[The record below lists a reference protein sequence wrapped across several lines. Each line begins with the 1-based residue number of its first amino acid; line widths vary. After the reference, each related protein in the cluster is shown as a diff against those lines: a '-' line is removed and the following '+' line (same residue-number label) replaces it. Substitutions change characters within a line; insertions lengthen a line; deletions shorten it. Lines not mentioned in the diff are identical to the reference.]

1 MKNFNNN
8 GMELWEVNSYLKRE
22 PHWIAKWGT
31 AVFFVFFLLVLFFAS
46 IFSFNEVVSTQVM
59 VTTTSP
65 PLHILTKQ
73 TGRIS
78 SVNYFPGDTVQKD
91 AVLGV
96 LENTSETDDV
106 LEIEKNLLS
115 DSVGIKDLE
124 NLNRQFPPDL
134 TLGLK
139 ILPAYNQFLTSYH
152 RLILY
157 RSLDDKGIQ
166 ELELK
171 KRTNNKD
178 LAIANKQ
185 EEYHSIQRKI
195 ILAETSLERYRSLY
209 SKGVVSRQDLELMEV
224 NLLNAER
231 EFRVLNQNLNQLRL
245 EKTTLNRTQDL
256 MYNEEFKKENVF
268 ISDFLLARQNLS
280 AAISEWKE
288 EYLLRSPITGR
299 ISFFDVWGKYQN
311 VKQGETVFT
320 IVPLIKGHFIGKC
333 KVPIRNSGKVKEG
346 QKVLIKL
353 ENYPYREW
361 GLLSGEVQT
370 ISEVPSLDDNP
381 GYVVYVKVNGLVT
394 SYGKKLEFRQE
405 MLGNAEILL
414 EKMTLL
420 DRIFYRFRGLWSNAR
435 S

>member
-1 MKNFNNN
+1 MKKFNDN

-22 PHWIAKWGT
+22 PHWIAKWGS
-31 AVFFVFFLLVLFFAS
+31 AMLIIFFLMVLFFAS

-65 PLHILTKQ
+65 PLHILAKQ
-73 TGRIS
+73 KGRIS

-91 AVLGV
+91 AILGV
-96 LENTSETDDV
+96 LNNTSETDDV
-106 LEIEKNLLS
+106 LEIEKNLIS
-115 DSVGIKDLE
+115 DTVGIQDLE
-124 NLNRQFPPDL
+124 NLFRQFPPDF

-152 RLILY
+152 QLILY
-157 RSLDDKGIQ
+157 RSLGDKDIQ
-166 ELELK
+166 ELELM
-171 KRTNNKD
+171 KRANNQD
-178 LAIANKQ
+178 LAIENKK
-185 EEYHSIQRKI
+185 EEYNTMKRKMV
-195 ILAETSLERYRSLY
+195 LAETSLERYRSLY
-209 SKGVVSRQDLELMEV
+209 SKGVVSRQDLESMEV
-224 NLLNAER
+224 NLLNAQR
-231 EFRVLNQNLNQLRL
+231 EFKVLSQNLNQLRL

-256 MYNEEFKKENVF
+256 MHNEEFKKENAF

-320 IVPLIKGHFIGKC
+320 IVPLIKGNFIGKC
-333 KVPIRNSGKVKEG
+333 KIPIRNSGKVKQG

-361 GLLSGEVQT
+361 GLIGGEVQT

-381 GYVVYVKVNGLVT
+381 GYVVYVKVDGLVT

-420 DRIFYRFRGLWSNAR
+420 DRIFYQFKGLWSNAR
-435 S
+435 T

>member
-1 MKNFNNN
+1 MKKFNDN

-22 PHWIAKWGT
+22 PHWIAKWGS
-31 AVFFVFFLLVLFFAS
+31 AMLIIFFLMVLFFAS

-65 PLHILTKQ
+65 PLHILAKQ
-73 TGRIS
+73 KGRIS

-91 AVLGV
+91 AILGV
-96 LENTSETDDV
+96 LNNTSETDDV
-106 LEIEKNLLS
+106 LEIEKNLIS
-115 DSVGIKDLE
+115 DTVGIQDLE
-124 NLNRQFPPDL
+124 NLFRQFPPDF

-152 RLILY
+152 QLILY
-157 RSLDDKGIQ
+157 RSLGDKDIQ
-166 ELELK
+166 ELELM
-171 KRTNNKD
+171 KRANNQD
-178 LAIANKQ
+178 LAIENKK
-185 EEYHSIQRKI
+185 EEYNTMKRKMV
-195 ILAETSLERYRSLY
+195 LAETSLERYRSLY
-209 SKGVVSRQDLELMEV
+209 SKGVVSRQDLESMEV
-224 NLLNAER
+224 NLLNAQR
-231 EFRVLNQNLNQLRL
+231 EFKVLSQNLNQLRL

-256 MYNEEFKKENVF
+256 MHNEEFKKENAF

-320 IVPLIKGHFIGKC
+320 IVPLIEGQLIGKC
-333 KVPIRNSGKVKEG
+333 KIPVWNSGKVKKG
-346 QKVLIKL
+346 QRVLIKL

-361 GLLSGEVQT
+361 GLLEGEVQN

-381 GYVVYVKVNGLVT
+381 GYVVYVKVDGLVT

-414 EKMTLL
+414 EKMSLL
-420 DRIFYRFRGLWSNAR
+420 DRIFYQFRGLWSNAR
-435 S
+435 T